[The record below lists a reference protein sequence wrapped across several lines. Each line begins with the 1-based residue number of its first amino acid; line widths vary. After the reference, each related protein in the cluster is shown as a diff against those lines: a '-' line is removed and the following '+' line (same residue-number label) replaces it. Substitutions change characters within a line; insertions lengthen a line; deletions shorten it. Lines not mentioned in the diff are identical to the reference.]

1 MGIVSRRS
9 CRRYSRSGAFGPLG
23 LAERAPRSLAHVT
36 STRFATQQSR
46 HLGRTMGS
54 STGYAPLP
62 VVGRLPPGPPAPAG
76 AGARAVKRPKLA
88 VLAVAVLGLVIL
100 HMASVTSEPYL
111 LPNSSDS
118 ALDQAEPFD
127 SLFAASRGAYSSQL
141 MRNELYRYIYGRLE
155 FLEIRGQLT
164 DRYTAGVGTLASQR
178 LC

>member
-1 MGIVSRRS
+1 MGR
-9 CRRYSRSGAFGPLG
+9 
-23 LAERAPRSLAHVT
+23 
-36 STRFATQQSR
+36 
-46 HLGRTMGS
+46 

-62 VVGRLPPGPPAPAG
+62 VVGRPPPGPPAASG

-111 LPNSSDS
+111 PPNSSDS

-127 SLFAASRGAYSSQL
+127 SLFAASRGAYSSQV
-141 MRNELYRYIYGRLE
+141 MRNELYRYIYGRPE
-155 FLEIRGQLT
+155 VLEIGGQLT
-164 DRYTAGVGTLASQR
+164 DRYTAGVGILASRR